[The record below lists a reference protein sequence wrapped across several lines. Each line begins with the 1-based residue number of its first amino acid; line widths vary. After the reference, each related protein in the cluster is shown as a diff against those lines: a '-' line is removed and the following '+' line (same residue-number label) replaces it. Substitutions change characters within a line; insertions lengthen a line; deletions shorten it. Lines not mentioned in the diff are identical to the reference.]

1 MIEKLVRAF
10 ELLAFAALLG
20 AGITAAQAQQ
30 RDQARSEPPA
40 SRLESLQQDTSSFF
54 GQLFGGSERLGSD
67 GAPIRKVQMSASEL
81 VVRLERMENQI
92 RQLTG
97 LVEQLQFRNQQL
109 EQQLRRLQEPGGA
122 GGIPQ
127 AARPP
132 SVQPG
137 PPPAVAGAPGP
148 PSPPGPPGL
157 PQRRSDV
164 FDPND
169 NPGAPGAP
177 RPLPRRPDAFEPG
190 ESASP
195 PGAPRPGMRR
205 SDVFDPNENPNAPGA
220 PRVLGSLPSGP
231 SIVTGD
237 PNDEAGPPIGAP
249 GGRQAGAPLDL
260 STLSDPAPS
269 DPGQPPPGGT
279 ASGMNNP
286 LPPPP
291 PRNPSATGTYQLQ
304 ATLPPTATPKDEY
317 DLAYGYLVRRDY
329 ALAEESFRTFL
340 RKYPSDRAVAE
351 ANYWLGESLFQRQ
364 RYRDAAESF
373 LNVST
378 KFDKS
383 GKAPDA
389 LLRLGQSLAAL
400 KEKEAACAT
409 FVEVGR
415 KYPRA
420 SPTVRQG
427 VEREQKRV
435 GC

>member
-1 MIEKLVRAF
+1 MTEKPVRALKAAAVAT
-10 ELLAFAALLG
+10 LLA
-20 AGITAAQAQQ
+20 AGMTVAQAQQ
-30 RDQARSEPPA
+30 RDQARPSEPPA
-40 SRLESLQQDTSSFF
+40 GRLESLQQDTSSFF
-54 GQLFGGSERLGSD
+54 GQLFGGGERFSRD
-67 GAPIRKVQMSASEL
+67 EAPVRQVQMSPSEL
-81 VVRLERMENQI
+81 VVRLDRMENQI

-109 EQQLRRLQEPGGA
+109 EQQVRRLQEPGGGA
-122 GGIPQ
+122 IPQ

-132 SVQPG
+132 SVQPP
-137 PPPAVAGAPGP
+137 PPPAVSGPPGP
-148 PSPPGPPGL
+148 PGPPGPGL

-164 FDPND
+164 VDPND
-169 NPGAPGAP
+169 SPGAPGAP
-177 RPLPRRPDAFEPG
+177 RALPRRPDGFEPS
-190 ESASP
+190 ESA
-195 PGAPRPGMRR
+195 PGALRPGPRR

-231 SIVTGD
+231 GIVTGD
-237 PNDEAGPPIGAP
+237 PNDDDGPPIGAP

-260 STLSDPAPS
+260 STLSDRAAN
-269 DPGQPPPGGT
+269 DPGLPPPQGP
-279 ASGMNNP
+279 ASAMSNA

-291 PRNPSATGTYQLQ
+291 PRSPSATGTYQLQ

-317 DLAYGYLVRRDY
+317 DLAYGYLVRKDY

-351 ANYWLGESLFQRQ
+351 ANYWLGESMFQRQ

-373 LNVST
+373 LTVST
-378 KFDKS
+378 KFEKS

-427 VEREQKRV
+427 VEREQKRA

>member
-1 MIEKLVRAF
+1 MTDKPVRAF
-10 ELLAFAALLG
+10 KFVAVIMLAA
-20 AGITAAQAQQ
+20 AGITSAQAQQ
-30 RDQARSEPPA
+30 REQTRSPEPS

-54 GQLFGGSERLGSD
+54 GQLFGGSERSSRD
-67 GAPIRKVQMSASEL
+67 EAPVRQVQMSPSEL
-81 VVRLERMENQI
+81 VVRLDRMENQI

-109 EQQLRRLQEPGGA
+109 EQQLRRLQEPGGGA
-122 GGIPQ
+122 VPP

-132 SVQPG
+132 AVQPPPPPAASGPPG
-137 PPPAVAGAPGP
+137 PPG
-148 PSPPGPPGL
+148 PGL

-177 RPLPRRPDAFEPG
+177 RPLPRRPDALEPG
-190 ESASP
+190 ESA
-195 PGAPRPGMRR
+195 PGAPRARR

-237 PNDEAGPPIGAP
+237 PRDDDGPPIGAP

-260 STLSDPAPS
+260 STMSDRAAN
-269 DPGQPPPGGT
+269 DPGLPPQGPT
-279 ASGMNNP
+279 SAMSNP

-304 ATLPPTATPKDEY
+304 ATLPPTATAKDEY
-317 DLAYGYLVRRDY
+317 DLAYGYLVRKDY

-340 RKYPSDRAVAE
+340 RKYPSDRATPE

-364 RYRDAAESF
+364 RYRDAAEAF
-373 LNVST
+373 LTVST

-383 GKAPDA
+383 TKAPDA

-427 VEREQKRV
+427 VEREQKRA